1 MQTILVPKQRG
12 TSSMNG
18 ETRPAGQ
25 PLTKLTAAVPD
36 SRPASTYVT
45 RFRTDVN
52 PPKTKFA
59 QVAQIRRQN
68 LCQNRWYDARPEG
81 DLPMT
86 LADGDRHHPKRR
98 LHHIFA
104 RDGRA
109 VIVAMDGARS
119 GPARGLENP
128 RQAVRNV
135 VAGGADAILT
145 TPGMAK
151 ATADQLHG
159 QGLIIGL
166 DADDDTSDYGVEAA
180 LRAGADAVELKVFP
194 GNPHQSKI
202 DHLRRLSARC
212 DQWNVPLLGEP
223 IPVSFQDTSAHTL
236 ANIAQASRIGAE
248 IGCDFL
254 KVHYAGTVAQYA
266 SEVIAPLAI
275 PVLCLGG
282 PAKPDPRDALQLCF
296 DAIAA
301 GASGIV
307 FGRNIVTADRPDRMC
322 SALGAIVHGGATVD
336 QALKE
341 LAVPH

>member
-1 MQTILVPKQRG
+1 M
-12 TSSMNG
+12 
-18 ETRPAGQ
+18 A
-25 PLTKLTAAVPD
+25 
-36 SRPASTYVT
+36 
-45 RFRTDVN
+45 
-52 PPKTKFA
+52 
-59 QVAQIRRQN
+59 
-68 LCQNRWYDARPEG
+68 
-81 DLPMT
+81 

-180 LRAGADAVELKVFP
+180 IRAGADAVELKVFP
-194 GNPHQSKI
+194 GNPHLSKV
-202 DHLRRLSARC
+202 DHLRRLAARC
-212 DQWNVPLLGEP
+212 DQWNMPLLGEP

-254 KVHYAGTVAQYA
+254 KVHYAGPVAEYA
-266 SEVIAPLAI
+266 SEVIGPLSI

-282 PAKPDPRDALQLCF
+282 PTKADPRDALQLCF

-301 GASGIV
+301 GARGIV

-322 SALGAIVHGGATVD
+322 AALGAIVHAGATVE